1 MNEEQIRKRE
11 ESQKIHDKKLIFA
24 GKRNNEKLPDLLACI
39 NKVLSDNEI
48 EETIN
53 ESHVIFGGEMAGNFY
68 PSVKDKKLTQIVFN
82 HAYPKPTGKFF
93 SHFTGYEKAT
103 GIIQSG
109 SFHVY
114 NLEKN
119 ASEEYY
125 KFYQAHNLLG
135 YEEQKELLWVKT
147 SYSDNRSSI
156 FSLSFTSPENES
168 DAMWER
174 FAENYHG
181 VKLTFKIKDN
191 SDYFRKIHYSKGGQK
206 IKLLD
211 DLNCAIKNQFETQF
225 SLFKISKMG
234 AFYIESHLDYEEEYR
249 FIHDP
254 SADKSKFKI
263 CKNEEGNFYAVVPF
277 TNKAISF
284 KLIEVKRGYKCSKEN
299 FAKLKIL
306 TESKFGKKIKFI
318 E

>member
-48 EETIN
+48 EGIIN
-53 ESHVIFGGEMAGNFY
+53 EGHVIFGGEMAGNIY
-68 PSVKDKKLTQIVFN
+68 PSVKDKKLTQIVFD

-93 SHFTGYEKAT
+93 SHFTGYETAT

-135 YEEQKELLWVKT
+135 YKEQKELLGVKT

-156 FSLSFTSPENES
+156 FSLSFTSPQNKS

-174 FAENYHG
+174 FADNYHG

-191 SDYFRKIHYSKGGQK
+191 SNYFRKIHYSKDRQK

-211 DLNCAIKNQFETQF
+211 DLSCAIKNQFQTQF
-225 SLFKISKMG
+225 GLFKISKMG

-249 FIHDP
+249 FIYDP
-254 SADKSKFKI
+254 SEDKSKFKI
-263 CKNEEGNFYAVVPF
+263 EKNEEGIYYAVVPF

-284 KLIEVKRGYKCSKEN
+284 KLIEVKRGYKCDRDD
-299 FAKLKIL
+299 FQKLKTIV
-306 TESKFGKKIKFI
+306 ESKFTHKITFVS
-318 E
+318 